1 MKTTRNGMW
10 VLLVIFMAACGKKQG
25 DFDASGTFEAT
36 EVLVSSEAAG
46 KILDFRVEEGML
58 LQAGQVVGQVDS
70 VQLYLK
76 RMQLLASVKA
86 TESRRSDIAKQIA
99 ATGQQITTARRE
111 KERYE
116 NLVELKAANVKQLDD
131 INAQIALLEK
141 QLVAQKSTLENGNR
155 SVTEES
161 SALEIQV
168 AQLEDQ
174 LRKCRISSP
183 ISGTVLTK
191 YAELGELAA
200 VGKPL
205 FKIADVE
212 NMFLRAYVVSTQL
225 SKLKLG
231 QQVTVMA
238 DYGTDDKREYKGRVS
253 WISDKA
259 EFTPKTIQTQDERAN
274 LVYAVKIAV
283 KNDGYMKIGMYGEMR
298 IDR

>member
-46 KILDFRVEEGML
+46 KILYFRVEEGML